1 MDDIYAQLERRAL
14 SVLQQIHQRSPD
26 ARAIVI
32 LAGPP
37 GSGKSTIA
45 SQVVQRINSLH
56 GTPTAKVLP
65 MDGYHYSRSHLDS
78 LPNHVEAH
86 ARRGAHWTFDGEAI
100 LGMVK
105 KLHASREGPFTTM
118 YMPSFDHEIKD
129 PVPDAIEISP
139 DVKIVL
145 VEGNWL
151 LYNEHPW
158 NQIANYADDAWFV
171 DVDPQ
176 LALQRVAKRHVACGI
191 EWTLEAAMDRARN
204 NDMKNGEEI
213 QRGLI
218 QPNIIIQSVE
228 DVLETLIRSLHPD
241 MDIDAA
247 LTNLESGQEVIG
259 RTEPESDDDSPEHE
273 EPAHEYEWSEP
284 SLPPDF
290 DSQNDE
296 AAAMDGMATLNS
308 LDAGYLGSSSG
319 ANLLQEIASML
330 PELAASNSPATSH
343 GKSPSQTHKSKPSL
357 DPPNLANESL
367 TNYFIDAYFLFYNV
381 SYPIL
386 HEPSFRQKLAARGMR
401 RGKSSWNIIYY
412 LVLAIGHWI
421 STSDKY
427 HAGSR
432 FYTAARNSLSI
443 HMLESGTLET
453 LQALLLM
460 SNYLQKMDKP
470 NTGYQFTGIAYK
482 MALGLG
488 MHRESPKLQDN
499 IGLER
504 RRQLFWVLYC
514 FDSGFN
520 ITTGRPPY
528 AQEGIIDTALPR
540 NIDDKQ
546 QQDLE
551 LTMPVPPSV
560 DTPTTLSAIIVQAQL
575 AKHANSLYLEYLA
588 AKTSNTKVEYQVA
601 EAIERTLTDWRQR
614 LPQYFTSSAVPV
626 WFAGP
631 RAVVLWKEQNL
642 RILLWR
648 GSKRNH
654 PYLPTKTDAE
664 TRCLDAAMQSI
675 NDITAFCSKNEG
687 ILHLGIVWYA
697 TYFLFQA
704 ALVLEASYLDREAQ
718 DKLDSETADWRLMVH
733 KAQNCLVAFSAR
745 SRSAKRCLEV
755 LELINRR
762 AETAANTRRT
772 VLTVPELVEEVPVML
787 QPPGNGTEE
796 SLPSADLQTLG
807 DGDLSMGTWTLNDA
821 GSDPTMRMILDNTP
835 WGYLDNAPMDT
846 LFNDWFPQ
854 DTFDE

>member
-1 MDDIYAQLERRAL
+1 MGRPPMHGSPSQLRACL
-14 SVLQQIHQRSPD
+14 NCQKRKSRCQPSVNGPGPCSYC
-26 ARAIVI
+26 ARAGKDCSFVN
-32 LAGPP
+32 PP
-37 GSGKSTIA
+37 DRTRLTRK
-45 SQVVQRINSLH
+45 NL
-56 GTPTAKVLP
+56 
-65 MDGYHYSRSHLDS
+65 
-78 LPNHVEAH
+78 
-86 ARRGAHWTFDGEAI
+86 
-100 LGMVK
+100 
-105 KLHASREGPFTTM
+105 
-118 YMPSFDHEIKD
+118 
-129 PVPDAIEISP
+129 DAIE
-139 DVKIVL
+139 L
-145 VEGNWL
+145 RCN
-151 LYNEHPW
+151 
-158 NQIANYADDAWFV
+158 
-171 DVDPQ
+171 
-176 LALQRVAKRHVACGI
+176 R
-191 EWTLEAAMDRARN
+191 LEA
-204 NDMKNGEEI
+204 
-213 QRGLI
+213 
-218 QPNIIIQSVE
+218 
-228 DVLETLIRSLHPD
+228 LIRSLHSD

-247 LTNLESGQEVIG
+247 LANLESGQEVIK

-367 TNYFIDAYFLFYNV
+367 TNYLIDAYFLFYNV

-386 HEPSFRQKLAARGMR
+386 HERSFRQKLAARGMR

-421 STSDKY
+421 STSDKH

-443 HMLESGTLET
+443 HMLESGTIET

-499 IGLER
+499 VGLER

-540 NIDDKQ
+540 NIDDK
-546 QQDLE
+546 DLE
-551 LTMPVPPSV
+551 PTMPVPPEV
-560 DTPTTLSAIIVQAQL
+560 DTPTTLSAIIAQAEL
-575 AKHANSLYLEYLA
+575 AKHANSLYLEYLT

-601 EAIERTLTDWRQR
+601 EALERTLTDWRQR
-614 LPQYFTSSAVPV
+614 LPQHFTSADVPV

-648 GSKRNH
+648 GSKRTH
-654 PYLPTKTDAE
+654 PYLPNKTDAE

-675 NDITAFCSKNEG
+675 NDITSFCNTNEG

-718 DKLDSETADWRLMVH
+718 DKLDNETSDWRLLVH
-733 KAQNCLVAFSAR
+733 KAQSCLVTFSAR

-772 VLTVPELVEEVPVML
+772 VLTVPELVEEVPATL
-787 QPPGNGTEE
+787 QPPVGDTEA
-796 SLPSADLQTLG
+796 SLPPVDLPTFG
-807 DGDLSMGTWTLNDA
+807 DGDLSMGTWTLNDD

-835 WGYLDNAPMDT
+835 WGYLDNAPMDN

-854 DTFDE
+854 DSFEQ

>member
-1 MDDIYAQLERRAL
+1 MGRPPMHGSSSQPRACL
-14 SVLQQIHQRSPD
+14 NCQKRKSRCQPSVNGPGPCSYC
-26 ARAIVI
+26 ARAGKDCSFVN
-32 LAGPP
+32 PP
-37 GSGKSTIA
+37 DRTRLTRK
-45 SQVVQRINSLH
+45 N
-56 GTPTAKVLP
+56 
-65 MDGYHYSRSHLDS
+65 LDAME
-78 LPNHVEAH
+78 LRCN
-86 ARRGAHWTFDGEAI
+86 
-100 LGMVK
+100 K
-105 KLHASREGPFTTM
+105 
-118 YMPSFDHEIKD
+118 
-129 PVPDAIEISP
+129 
-139 DVKIVL
+139 
-145 VEGNWL
+145 
-151 LYNEHPW
+151 
-158 NQIANYADDAWFV
+158 
-171 DVDPQ
+171 
-176 LALQRVAKRHVACGI
+176 
-191 EWTLEAAMDRARN
+191 LEA
-204 NDMKNGEEI
+204 
-213 QRGLI
+213 
-218 QPNIIIQSVE
+218 
-228 DVLETLIRSLHPD
+228 LIRSLHPD

-247 LTNLESGQEVIG
+247 LANLESGQQVSR

-367 TNYFIDAYFLFYNV
+367 TNYFVDAYFLFYNV

-386 HEPSFRQKLAARGMR
+386 HERSFRQKLAARGMR

-421 STSDKY
+421 STSDRH

-499 IGLER
+499 VGLER

-540 NIDDKQ
+540 NIDDK
-546 QQDLE
+546 DLE
-551 LTMPVPPSV
+551 PTIPLPAEL
-560 DTPTTLSAIIVQAQL
+560 DTPTTLSAIIAQAEL
-575 AKHANSLYLEYLA
+575 AKHANSLYLEYLT
-588 AKTSNTKVEYQVA
+588 AKTSNTKVEYRVA
-601 EAIERTLTDWRQR
+601 ETIERTLTDWRQK
-614 LPQYFTSSAVPV
+614 LPQYFTSADVPV

-648 GSKRNH
+648 GSKRTH
-654 PYLPTKTDAE
+654 PYLPNKTDAE

-675 NDITAFCSKNEG
+675 NDITAFCSENEG

-718 DKLDSETADWRLMVH
+718 DKLDHETADWRLMVH
-733 KAQNCLVAFSAR
+733 KAQSCLVTFSAR
-745 SRSAKRCLEV
+745 SRSAKRCLEI
-755 LELINRR
+755 LELIDRR

-772 VLTVPELVEEVPVML
+772 VLTVPEPVEEAPAALQSPV
-787 QPPGNGTEE
+787 GDTEA
-796 SLPSADLQTLG
+796 SLPPADLQNFG
-807 DGDLSMGTWTLNDA
+807 GNLSIGTWTLNDD
-821 GSDPTMRMILDNTP
+821 GSDPTMRMIMDNTP

-846 LFNDWFPQ
+846 LFNEWLPQ
-854 DTFDE
+854 DTFEE